1 MTGVERVDHVVVGAG
16 AMGSATAWQLARR
29 GRSVVLV
36 EQFEQG
42 HTKGSS
48 HGGTRIFRLAYA
60 DPRYARLALAALD
73 DWRQLED
80 DAGATLLDLVGAYD
94 HGPVARIDEVTAA
107 LASLGRPGERLTP
120 GEAAERVPG
129 MRFDEAVVFSRDA
142 GRARAADTLRVLAD
156 RAAALGAD
164 VRFDAGR
171 ATVELDGDRAV
182 VRCDVGA
189 WRADSVV
196 VTAGAWARPVAGHL
210 VPLPHLSV
218 TQEQIAHFA
227 PVDAAVDDWPS
238 FIHHP
243 TGAASFDRYG
253 LWTPGEGVKVGG
265 HLEGPATTAD
275 TRDGRLDTERVDRLV
290 AYVRD
295 WLPGVD
301 PTPQFGATCLYT
313 TTETEDFLVDRRGP
327 VVIGSPCSGH
337 GFKFTP
343 LIGRVLADLACG
355 GAHPGPPF
363 LRL

>member
-1 MTGVERVDHVVVGAG
+1 VERVDHVVVGAG

-42 HTKGSS
+42 HTRGSS

-60 DPRYARLALAALD
+60 DPRYARLALRALD
-73 DWRQLED
+73 DWRELED

-94 HGPVARIDEVTAA
+94 HGPAERIDAVAEVLAA
-107 LASLGRPGERLTP
+107 LGRPGERLTS
-120 GEAAERVPG
+120 EAASERVPG
-129 MRFDEAVVFSRDA
+129 MRFDDAVVFSADA

-156 RAAALGAD
+156 RAAAHGAD
-164 VRFDAGR
+164 VRFGGGP
-171 ATVELDGDRAV
+171 ATIALDGDEAV
-182 VRCDVGA
+182 VRCGDAA
-189 WRADSVV
+189 WRASTVV
-196 VTAGAWARPVAGHL
+196 VTAGAWAQPVAGHL
-210 VPLPHLSV
+210 APLPPLTV

-227 PVDAAVDDWPS
+227 PSDRAVDDWPS

-243 TGAASFDRYG
+243 GGPASFDHYG

-265 HLEGPATTAD
+265 HLEGAVTTAD
-275 TRDGRLDTERVDRLV
+275 TRDGRLDEHRVGRLV
-290 AYVRD
+290 AYVRE
-295 WLPGVD
+295 WLPGLH
-301 PTPQFGATCLYT
+301 PEPRFGATCLYT
-313 TTETEDFLVDRRGP
+313 TTATEDFLVGRHGP

-343 LIGRVLADLACG
+343 LIGRVLADLACDG
-355 GAHPGPPF
+355 EHPGPPF